1 MSTHPRSPRAVG
13 VDAVA
18 AHADRLDV
26 RSPAEYA
33 DDHLPGAISC
43 PVLDDDER
51 ARVGTLHAQAGAFEA
66 KKVGAAL
73 VSRHIATILETVAAD
88 KPRGWAPLVYC
99 WRGGKRSAS
108 LAHVLNEIGF
118 SAVQLDGGYR
128 AWRRHV
134 VAQLAERPA
143 RFDCRVVCG
152 VTGSG
157 KSRLLAALA
166 AEGGQVLDLETLAR
180 HRGSLLGDRPGEPQ
194 PSQKAFESAIL
205 AALERCDERTPVW
218 IESESRKIGTVQ
230 VPDALL
236 AAMRAAPCVH
246 VELALAQRVDL
257 LKEEYAHFLA
267 DPSALASRLAHL
279 VPLHG
284 RETIAR
290 WNALARQGDF
300 DALVAELL
308 EAHYDPTYT
317 RAMTRNYAGFAS
329 ARRGAPTSIAP
340 PAWRT
345 LARELLDA
353 PDP

>member
-1 MSTHPRSPRAVG
+1 MSAHARSPRAVG
-13 VDAVA
+13 VDALA

-73 VSRHIATILETVAAD
+73 VSRRIAAILETVAAD
-88 KPRGWAPLVYC
+88 KPRGWSPLVYC

-108 LAHVLNEIGF
+108 LTHVLNEIGF
-118 SAVQLDGGYR
+118 PAVQLDGGYR

-134 VAQLAERPA
+134 VARLAERPT
-143 RFDCRVVCG
+143 RFDWRVVCG

-166 AEGGQVLDLETLAR
+166 AEGGQVLDLESLAH

-205 AALERCDERTPVW
+205 GALDRFDARAPVW
-218 IESESRKIGTVQ
+218 VESESRRIGSVQ
-230 VPDALL
+230 VPDAVL
-236 AAMRAAPCVH
+236 AAMRAARCVAL
-246 VELALAQRVDL
+246 ELTLPQRVAL
-257 LKEEYAHFLA
+257 LMEDYAHFLA
-267 DPSALASRLAHL
+267 DPEALASRLAHL

-284 RETIAR
+284 RATIER
-290 WNALARQGDF
+290 WSALARERDF
-300 DALVAELL
+300 DTVVAELL
-308 EAHYDPTYT
+308 VSHYDPTYT
-317 RAMTRNYAGFAS
+317 RAMSRNYPGHAS
-329 ARRGAPTSIAP
+329 APRVSPDSIDP
-340 PAWRT
+340 RAWRT
-345 LARELLDA
+345 LARSLLA
-353 PDP
+353 VPDR